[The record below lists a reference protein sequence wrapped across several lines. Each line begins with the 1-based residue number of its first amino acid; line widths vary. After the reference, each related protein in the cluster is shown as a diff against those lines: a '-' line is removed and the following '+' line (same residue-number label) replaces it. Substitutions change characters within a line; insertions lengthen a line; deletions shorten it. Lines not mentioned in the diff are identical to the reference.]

1 MKKYFI
7 STTFLLI
14 CQLLIAQALEHVEP
28 PFWWRNMQNDEL
40 QIMLHGEDIGMYRV
54 NIEHSSVDLL
64 AVHQTEN
71 PNFLFVDV
79 RILPGKEATSFDIEF
94 EKEGIVVFSQAYDL
108 YERQP
113 NASDREGFDQS
124 DVMYLITPDR
134 FANGNPENDEVEGL
148 LEGPDRS
155 EGFGR
160 HGGDIEGIR
169 QHLDYIK
176 DMGFTAIWLN
186 PVLENDQ
193 PKWSYHGYATTD
205 YYKVDTRFGT
215 NEDYVQLSRQASKM
229 GIKMVMDI
237 IVNHCGS
244 NHWWMKDAPTKDWVH
259 QLNQPYVQTNHRKT
273 TLLDPYVAPADRE
286 KMVQGWFVPTMPD
299 LNQKNPFMSKYLIQN
314 SIWWIEYAELGGLRQ
329 DTYSY
334 PYRDFMSDWTCAIMN
349 EYPNMNI
356 VGEEWFGDPG
366 ILAYWQRGKQNADG
380 YTSCLPS
387 LMDFPLQEKLVEAL
401 NEEEGWEKGL
411 TKLYLQLG
419 SDYHYPAPEDLVIFP
434 DNHDMPRIFKK
445 LNNDYDLFK
454 MAMAYILTTRGIP
467 QIYYG
472 TEILMAH
479 PESDSHGDIREDF
492 PGGWTGDAVDVFE
505 KKGLTTKQKDAMAY
519 VRRLLHWRQNAK
531 SVHDGSLMHYIP
543 EDGIYVFFRNLGPE
557 HVMVIMNKN
566 ETAKKVTL
574 DRFQENIGN
583 AAEGK
588 NVMEDTTIELED
600 YVEVPAKT
608 VLIIEF
614 SESE

>member
-1 MKKYFI
+1 
-7 STTFLLI
+7 
-14 CQLLIAQALEHVEP
+14 
-28 PFWWRNMQNDEL
+28 
-40 QIMLHGEDIGMYRV
+40 
-54 NIEHSSVDLL
+54 
-64 AVHQTEN
+64 
-71 PNFLFVDV
+71 
-79 RILPGKEATSFDIEF
+79 
-94 EKEGIVVFSQAYDL
+94 
-108 YERQP
+108 
-113 NASDREGFDQS
+113 
-124 DVMYLITPDR
+124 
-134 FANGNPENDEVEGL
+134 
-148 LEGPDRS
+148 
-155 EGFGR
+155 
-160 HGGDIEGIR
+160 
-169 QHLDYIK
+169 
-176 DMGFTAIWLN
+176 
-186 PVLENDQ
+186 
-193 PKWSYHGYATTD
+193 
-205 YYKVDTRFGT
+205 
-215 NEDYVQLSRQASKM
+215 
-229 GIKMVMDI
+229 
-237 IVNHCGS
+237 
-244 NHWWMKDAPTKDWVH
+244 
-259 QLNQPYVQTNHRKT
+259 
-273 TLLDPYVAPADRE
+273 
-286 KMVQGWFVPTMPD
+286 
-299 LNQKNPFMSKYLIQN
+299 
-314 SIWWIEYAELGGLRQ
+314 
-329 DTYSY
+329 
-334 PYRDFMSDWTCAIMN
+334 MSDWTCAIMN

-366 ILAYWQRGKQNADG
+366 ILSYWQKGKQNVDG